1 MAEIGI
7 WKVAPRESDMLFH
20 PFAHLELNGYSKDD
34 KGRILLS
41 PSLAADSEVDF
52 WINHLIEQL
61 EKARKEAKRH
71 IRTARGS
78 AAWCADQQASSGV
91 ETPES

>member
-1 MAEIGI
+1 MAEIGV

-20 PFAHLELNGYSKDD
+20 PFAHLELTGYSKDD

-41 PSLAADSEVDF
+41 PSLATDSAVDS
-52 WINHLIEQL
+52 WTDHLNERL
-61 EKARKEAKRH
+61 EKAREEAKRH

-78 AAWCADQQASSGV
+78 AAWCADQ
-91 ETPES
+91 ER